1 MAQSQQKT
9 SPLSNADFR
18 MQSDDLLL
26 YPEATAISFA
36 FEQNLM
42 NYFISS
48 KELAKIITQTV
59 AQNIDENEVIS

>member
-1 MAQSQQKT
+1 MAQAQQKT

-36 FEQNLM
+36 FKQNLM
-42 NYFISS
+42 NYFLLVLFHYYYLHTS
-48 KELAKIITQTV
+48 
-59 AQNIDENEVIS
+59 